1 MTSAKKVKR
10 KAKSRH
16 AKSGKRKRST
26 ASSRRAADLEQLII
40 ASLQSLPFDRS
51 ASSDPDGVV
60 RDIEL
65 LRSASALGRS
75 KQKHR

>member
-40 ASLQSLPFDRS
+40 ASLQNLPFDR
-51 ASSDPDGVV
+51 SSDPDGVV
-60 RDIEL
+60 GDIEV
-65 LRSASALGRS
+65 LRSASALARP
-75 KQKHR
+75 KQKRR